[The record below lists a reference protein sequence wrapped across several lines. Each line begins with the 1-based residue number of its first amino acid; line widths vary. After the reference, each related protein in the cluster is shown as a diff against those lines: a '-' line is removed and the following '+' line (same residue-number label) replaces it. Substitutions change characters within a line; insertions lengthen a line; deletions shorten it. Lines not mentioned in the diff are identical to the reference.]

1 MLNNARYHYSKA
13 LREYLEGNSRINV
26 VFLPTYSP
34 ELNLIARIWRF
45 FKKKALYNQYHA
57 DVKTFRQA
65 CVDFFKNTGKL
76 SEYNFW
82 AGSKKDKES
91 TPVILSTDNGK
102 TWTQ

>member
-1 MLNNARYHYSKA
+1 MARLHIILNNARYHYSKA

-65 CVDFFKNTGKL
+65 CVDFLRIQVNYL
-76 SEYNFW
+76 SIIFGL
-82 AGSKKDKES
+82 ASKKIKKAH
-91 TPVILSTDNGK
+91 PLY
-102 TWTQ
+102 